1 MSSLPPDIQ
10 DLILRYFDSAEAIEL
25 VVLLRRSS
33 ATYWT
38 AEAVSQHLG
47 IRPEVAKRKMEA
59 LAEARILVR
68 AEQTAAYRYAPADDH
83 LAANVSELAEIY
95 SDRRISV
102 INTIY
107 SANLERLRTFSNAF
121 KLKKD

>member
-1 MSSLPPDIQ
+1 MSSLPPAIH
-10 DLILRYFDSAEAIEL
+10 DLILRYFDSAETIEL
-25 VVLLRRSS
+25 ALLLRRSS
-33 ATYWT
+33 GTYWSP
-38 AEAVSQHLG
+38 EAVAQQLG
-47 IRPEVAKRKMEA
+47 IRPEIAKRKMEA

-68 AEQTAAYRYAPADDH
+68 AEQTNAYRYAPADDH
-83 LAANVSELAEIY
+83 IAANVSELAEIY